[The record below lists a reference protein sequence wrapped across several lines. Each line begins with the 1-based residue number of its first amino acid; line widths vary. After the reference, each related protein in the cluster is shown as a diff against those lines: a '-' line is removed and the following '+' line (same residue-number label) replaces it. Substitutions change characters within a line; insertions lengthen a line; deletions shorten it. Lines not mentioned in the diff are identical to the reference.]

1 MWPWGHLAVAYL
13 VYVVY
18 TRLDPTRR
26 QTAATLTAL
35 AVGSQFPDLIDKPFA
50 WTFGV
55 LPSGRSLAH
64 SLFTLLVL
72 AVALHRLAVRYR
84 RTDISTAFT
93 LGAFVHT
100 LTDMGPTAVIGV
112 LGGDLTQLQWLRF
125 LVWPLQPP
133 PPYAND
139 TSFVEQFAS
148 LSFDPYVLFQFGL
161 FGLAVVVWVA
171 HGAPG
176 LRSVTR
182 RSKAAFTESA
192 D

>member
-35 AVGSQFPDLIDKPFA
+35 AVGSQFPDLIDKPLA
-50 WTFGV
+50 WTVGV

-64 SLFTLLVL
+64 SLFTLLFL
-72 AVALHRLAVRYR
+72 AVVLHRVAAWYR
-84 RTDISTAFT
+84 RTDLSEAFT
-93 LGAFVHT
+93 IGAFVHT
-100 LTDMGPTAVIGV
+100 LTDMSPTAVAGL
-112 LGGDLTQLQWLRF
+112 LGGDLSQTKWLRF
-125 LVWPLQPP
+125 LVWPLRPP

-148 LSFDPYVLFQFGL
+148 LTVEPYVLFQFGL
-161 FGLAVVVWVA
+161 FGIAAVVWIA

-176 LRSVTR
+176 LTSVTR
-182 RSKAAFTESA
+182 RSKAVVAAFS

>member
-35 AVGSQFPDLIDKPFA
+35 ALGSQFPDLIDKPLA

-64 SLFTLLVL
+64 SLFTLVLL
-72 AVALHRLAVRYR
+72 AVVLHRVAALYR
-84 RTDISTAFT
+84 RTDLSEAFT
-93 LGAFVHT
+93 IGAFAHT
-100 LTDMGPTAVIGV
+100 LTDMSPTAVAGL
-112 LGGDLTQLQWLRF
+112 LGGDATQVQWLRF
-125 LVWPLQPP
+125 LVWPLRPP

-148 LSFDPYVLFQFGL
+148 LSLEPYVLFQVGL
-161 FGLAVVVWVA
+161 FGLAVAVWIA
-171 HGAPG
+171 QGAPG

-182 RSKAAFTESA
+182 RSKAVAAALA

>member
-13 VYVVY
+13 IYVVY
-18 TRLDPTRR
+18 TRIDPTRR

-35 AVGSQFPDLIDKPFA
+35 AVGSQFPDLVDKPLA
-50 WTFGV
+50 WTVGV

-72 AVALHRLAVRYR
+72 AVVLHRFAVRHR
-84 RTDISTAFT
+84 RTDLSTAFT

-100 LTDMGPTAVIGV
+100 LTDMSPTAVAGL
-112 LGGDLTQLQWLRF
+112 LGGDLTQTQWLRF
-125 LVWPLQPP
+125 LIWPLQPP

-148 LSFDPYVLFQFGL
+148 LSVEPYVLFQFGL
-161 FGLAVVVWVA
+161 FGLAVAVWLA

-182 RSKAAFTESA
+182 RSKAVFTEFA

>member
-18 TRLDPTRR
+18 TRLEPTRR

-72 AVALHRLAVRYR
+72 AVVLHRLAVRYR
-84 RTDISTAFT
+84 RTDLSTAFT
-93 LGAFVHT
+93 LGAFAHT
-100 LTDMGPTAVIGV
+100 LTDMSPTAVAGLV
-112 LGGDLTQLQWLRF
+112 GGDLTQVQWLRF

-133 PPYAND
+133 PPYATD

-148 LSFDPYVLFQFGL
+148 LSFEPYVLFQFGL
-161 FGLAVVVWVA
+161 FGLAVAVWLA

-176 LRSVTR
+176 LQSVTR
-182 RSKAAFTESA
+182 RSKAAVTESA

>member
-13 VYVVY
+13 AYVAY
-18 TRLDPTRR
+18 TRFDPTRR

-35 AVGSQFPDLIDKPFA
+35 AVGSQFPDLVDKPLA

-64 SLFTLLVL
+64 SVLTLLVL
-72 AVALHRLAVRYR
+72 AVVLHRLAVRYR
-84 RTDISTAFT
+84 RTDLSGAFT
-93 LGAFVHT
+93 VGAFAHT
-100 LTDMGPTAVIGV
+100 LTDMSPTAVAGV
-112 LGGDLTQLQWLRF
+112 LGGDLTQVQWLRF
-125 LVWPLQPP
+125 LVWPLRPP

-148 LSFDPYVLFQFGL
+148 LSVEPYVLFQFGL
-161 FGLAVVVWVA
+161 FGLAVAVWLA

-182 RSKAAFTESA
+182 RSKALFTEFA

>member
-35 AVGSQFPDLIDKPFA
+35 AAGSQFPDLIDKPLA

-72 AVALHRLAVRYR
+72 ALVLHRLAVRYR
-84 RTDISTAFT
+84 RTDLSTAFA
-93 LGAFVHT
+93 LGAFTHT
-100 LTDMGPTAVIGV
+100 LTDMSPTAVAG
-112 LGGDLTQLQWLRF
+112 LLSGDLTQLQWLRF
-125 LVWPLQPP
+125 LVWPLRPP

-148 LSFDPYVLFQFGL
+148 LSVEPYVLFQFGL
-161 FGLAVVVWVA
+161 FGLAAAVWLA

-182 RSKAAFTESA
+182 RSKALFTEFA

>member
-26 QTAATLTAL
+26 QTAVTLTAL
-35 AVGSQFPDLIDKPFA
+35 AIGSQFPDLVDKPFA

-64 SLFTLLVL
+64 SLFTLLIVAVVL
-72 AVALHRLAVRYR
+72 HQLAVRYR
-84 RTDISTAFT
+84 RTDLSTAFT

-100 LTDMGPTAVIGV
+100 LTDMSPTAVAGL

-148 LSFDPYVLFQFGL
+148 LSFEPYVLFQFGL

-176 LRSVTR
+176 LWSVTR
-182 RSKAAFTESA
+182 RGKAVFTDFA

>member
-13 VYVVY
+13 VYAVY
-18 TRLDPTRR
+18 TRFDPTRR

-35 AVGSQFPDLIDKPFA
+35 AVGSQFPDLIDKPLA

-64 SLFTLLVL
+64 SLLSLLFI
-72 AVALHRLAVRYR
+72 AVVLHRLAALYR
-84 RTDISTAFT
+84 RTDLSTAFT
-93 LGAFVHT
+93 LGAFAHT
-100 LTDMGPTAVIGV
+100 LTDMSPTAVGGV

-139 TSFVEQFAS
+139 ASFVEQFAS
-148 LSFDPYVLFQFGL
+148 LSLEPYVLFQFGL
-161 FGLAVVVWVA
+161 FGLAVAVWLV

-182 RSKAAFTESA
+182 RSKAMFTDFA

>member
-18 TRLDPTRR
+18 TRRDPTRR
-26 QTAATLTAL
+26 QTAAPLTAL
-35 AVGSQFPDLIDKPFA
+35 AVGSQFPDLIDKPLA
-50 WTFGV
+50 WTFGI

-64 SLFTLLVL
+64 SLFTLFIL
-72 AVALHRLAVRYR
+72 AVVLHQLAVRYR
-84 RTDISTAFT
+84 RTDLSEAFT
-93 LGAFVHT
+93 IGAFAHT
-100 LTDMGPTAVIGV
+100 LTDMSPTAVAGL
-112 LGGDLTQLQWLRF
+112 LGGDLTQFRWLRF

-148 LSFDPYVLFQFGL
+148 LSAEPYVLFQFGL
-161 FGLAVVVWVA
+161 FGLAVAVWIA

-182 RSKAAFTESA
+182 RSKAVVAAFS